1 MLRVFSEVE
10 TGVRVVAAVEVEED
24 EVCVLVHDGVDV
36 PACDI
41 RTEHHVPVTVF
52 SGDMASV
59 R

>member
-1 MLRVFSEVE
+1 MLRVFPEVE

-24 EVCVLVHDGVDV
+24 KVCILVHDRVDV

-41 RTEHHVPVTVF
+41 RTEHHVPVAVF
-52 SGDMASV
+52 AGDMASV